1 MFSMRCRRG
10 VLGFAL
16 VVAVVSG
23 ASAQA
28 PSSDPLVGT
37 WILNTARSTLVG
49 PPPRS
54 RYRTIDAT
62 HDGML
67 HVSYGTIDDQGK
79 SSFGF
84 WEAKLDGTA
93 SVEFMRSTGDAP
105 YAVLHVKRVS
115 PRAIA
120 VTAERNGKLSSEVTF
135 SVSADGRALT
145 EDMTSHTDQGKVR
158 NVRVYDKQP

>member
-1 MFSMRCRRG
+1 MFSMCCRRRF
-10 VLGFAL
+10 LGFAL
-16 VVAVVSG
+16 VLAVANA

-37 WILNTARSTLVG
+37 WILDTAKSTLVG

-67 HVSYGTIDDQGK
+67 HVSYGTVDDQGK

-84 WEAKLDGTA
+84 WEAKLDGTQ
-93 SVEFMRSTGDAP
+93 SVEYMRSTGDVP

-115 PRAIA
+115 PQAMA

-135 SVSADGRALT
+135 SVSADGRTLT

-158 NVRVYDKQP
+158 NIRVYDRQP